1 MSSKNIPYMVHVK
14 SITDTAIEVHIINT
28 IKESN
33 GTSSLT
39 VTGKKFSIA
48 ELLEYKFKEVNNGG
62 YQ

>member
-1 MSSKNIPYMVHVK
+1 MLHVK

-28 IKESN
+28 VKESN

-39 VTGKKFSIA
+39 VTGKTFGIA